1 MVHMIIRKARHRIV
15 TVIVIRLVSHL
26 DALHAALGRGLF
38 EVLGEELALFVEVVA
53 GSLLSLIP
61 GLDWAGL
68 GRTGGKGR
76 QRTTSINT
84 SNGPDHFL
92 ISSVASCS
100 LHLAWS
106 SPKYPLNAFWP
117 HGQLLGFEMGANAL
131 TDLYFPGLRRNFTCQ
146 SLSLSLFVTGA
157 EGRGQGQGRNTK
169 VKAPCPP
176 IL

>member
-53 GSLLSLIP
+53 GSLLSLIS
-61 GLDWAGL
+61 GLDWGEEGQA
-68 GRTGGKGR
+68 TYNINQHI
-76 QRTTSINT
+76 QRTRPLLDKFRGVVFPPLGLVVAKVSIKRLLAPWAVT
-84 SNGPDHFL
+84 RVRDGGERTNGFVF
-92 ISSVASCS
+92 SGVTEE
-100 LHLAWS
+100 LHLS
-106 SPKYPLNAFWP
+106 V
-117 HGQLLGFEMGANAL
+117 
-131 TDLYFPGLRRNFTCQ
+131 
-146 SLSLSLFVTGA
+146 SLSLCHG
-157 EGRGQGQGRNTK
+157 GRGWGQGQGRNTK

>member
-1 MVHMIIRKARHRIV
+1 MVIRKARHRIV

-26 DALHAALGRGLF
+26 DALHATLGRGLF

-146 SLSLSLFVTGA
+146 SLSLFVTGA
-157 EGRGQGQGRNTK
+157 EDGDRDRGEIQK
-169 VKAPCPP
+169 SKLHVHPYYDP
-176 IL
+176 